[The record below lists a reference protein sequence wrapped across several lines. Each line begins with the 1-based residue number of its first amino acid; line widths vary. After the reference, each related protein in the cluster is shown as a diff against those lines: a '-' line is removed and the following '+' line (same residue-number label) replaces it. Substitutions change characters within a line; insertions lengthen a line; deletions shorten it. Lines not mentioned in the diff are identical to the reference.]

1 MQAFIVVGLLVAAVF
16 ASYKLAIE
24 KEQHK
29 IVWPIMTLLVGPSV
43 FIIQYLTSVFVD
55 KRKIS

>member
-1 MQAFIVVGLLVAAVF
+1 MDFIVVIGILAAAVF